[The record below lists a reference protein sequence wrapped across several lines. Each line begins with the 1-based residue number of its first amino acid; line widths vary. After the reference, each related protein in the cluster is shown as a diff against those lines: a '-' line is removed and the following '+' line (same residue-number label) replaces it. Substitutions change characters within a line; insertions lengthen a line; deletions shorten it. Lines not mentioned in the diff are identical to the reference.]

1 MWIFSI
7 VKIINLFFIPKS
19 SGEIAEFC
27 PVLVLSSLNPVKEWF
42 GNTES
47 HMKSHSNDLGNWNQV
62 LLRTLL
68 GSYQGTTRQWSVI
81 LEIKMQ
87 RTSILADKALQ
98 EGELMVLKARLLFS
112 VRWKLFSAI
121 RNTIMALCRR
131 MLHLSCWIG

>member
-1 MWIFSI
+1 MWIFNI
-7 VKIINLFFIPKS
+7 VKIISLFFIPKS

-68 GSYQGTTRQWSVI
+68 GSYQGTTRHWSGYI
-81 LEIKMQ
+81 RDKNAENFYFSRQ
-87 RTSILADKALQ
+87 SITRSRVNGIESKIA
-98 EGELMVLKARLLFS
+98 VFR
-112 VRWKLFSAI
+112 
-121 RNTIMALCRR
+121 
-131 MLHLSCWIG
+131 